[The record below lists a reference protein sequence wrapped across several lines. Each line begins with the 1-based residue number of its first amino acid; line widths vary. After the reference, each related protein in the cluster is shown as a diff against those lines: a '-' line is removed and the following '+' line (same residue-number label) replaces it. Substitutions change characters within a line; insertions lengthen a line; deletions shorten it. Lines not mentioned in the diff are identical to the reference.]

1 MSLIDLAAEAEA
13 RTSDS
18 PGLASTRGQS
28 SSASGYWDTRN
39 LTAAQAA
46 DLHAA
51 LSSLPKSFSSQMSQY
66 AAAAQL
72 SGQAASA
79 YSSNSAMA
87 AAFGLGSGSGVKDR
101 SALLSHDRDIL
112 RGDRDLFNRDRQSEY
127 YNTKQLYDNLGSLYS
142 QSLPPG
148 SSLSQSP
155 GPGSP
160 MSVSPSSMMM
170 PGGAGP
176 SFNSSKYTQLLA
188 VIEEIGKDIRPTYAG
203 NKSSAERLKR
213 GIVHARILVREALME
228 AERSARQ

>member
-1 MSLIDLAAEAEA
+1 
-13 RTSDS
+13 
-18 PGLASTRGQS
+18 
-28 SSASGYWDTRN
+28 
-39 LTAAQAA
+39 
-46 DLHAA
+46 
-51 LSSLPKSFSSQMSQY
+51 
-66 AAAAQL
+66 
-72 SGQAASA
+72 
-79 YSSNSAMA
+79 MA

-112 RGDRDLFNRDRQSEY
+112 RGDRDVFNRDRQTEY
-127 YNTKQLYDNLGSLYS
+127 YNTKVCDCNIFPTATGLITHHYLQQLYDNLGSLYS

-170 PGGAGP
+170 PGAGP
-176 SFNSSKYTQLLA
+176 GFNSSKYTQLLA

>member
-1 MSLIDLAAEAEA
+1 MII
-13 RTSDS
+13 TSC
-18 PGLASTRGQS
+18 
-28 SSASGYWDTRN
+28 
-39 LTAAQAA
+39 
-46 DLHAA
+46 
-51 LSSLPKSFSSQMSQY
+51 
-66 AAAAQL
+66 
-72 SGQAASA
+72 
-79 YSSNSAMA
+79 
-87 AAFGLGSGSGVKDR
+87 
-101 SALLSHDRDIL
+101 

-127 YNTKQLYDNLGSLYS
+127 YNTKVCVCTVNIFPIFTNHHLQQLYDNLGSLYS

-148 SSLSQSP
+148 SSLSQSQ

>member
-1 MSLIDLAAEAEA
+1 MYLVGVTGICSTE
-13 RTSDS
+13 TDS
-18 PGLASTRGQS
+18 QNITTPRCVTTVNIFPIFTNNFLQ
-28 SSASGYWDTRN
+28 
-39 LTAAQAA
+39 
-46 DLHAA
+46 
-51 LSSLPKSFSSQMSQY
+51 
-66 AAAAQL
+66 
-72 SGQAASA
+72 
-79 YSSNSAMA
+79 
-87 AAFGLGSGSGVKDR
+87 
-101 SALLSHDRDIL
+101 
-112 RGDRDLFNRDRQSEY
+112 
-127 YNTKQLYDNLGSLYS
+127 QLYDNLGSLYS